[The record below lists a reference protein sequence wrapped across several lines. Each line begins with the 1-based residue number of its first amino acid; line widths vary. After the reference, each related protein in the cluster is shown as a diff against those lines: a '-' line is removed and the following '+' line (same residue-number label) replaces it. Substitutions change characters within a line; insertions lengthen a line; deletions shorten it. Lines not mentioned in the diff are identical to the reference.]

1 MKLAECLQE
10 RADLNRRIAQLKKR
24 LSNNVLVQDGEKTLE
39 DPAKLKKELDGD
51 ILRLQELITKINLS
65 NAVIEIEGESLT
77 SLLARRDMLVLK
89 IASYRDIVN
98 EASEMNYRARGSEI
112 KIKAAID
119 VAAWQKEIDKYA
131 KELRLLDN
139 KIQAAN
145 WYFDLKE

>member
-39 DPAKLKKELDGD
+39 DPVKLKKELDGD

-65 NAVIEIEGESLT
+65 NAAIEIEGESLT

-98 EASEMNYRARGSEI
+98 EASEMNYRVRGSEI
-112 KIKAAID
+112 KIKSAID

-145 WYFDLKE
+145 WYFDLIE

>member
-24 LSNNVLVQDGEKTLE
+24 LSDNALVQDGEKTLE
-39 DPAKLKKELDGD
+39 DPVKLKKELDGD

-65 NAVIEIEGESLT
+65 NAAIEIEGESLT

-98 EASEMNYRARGSEI
+98 EASKMNYRARGSEI